1 MYYKKGIIF
10 AKISNTLCNTI
21 VYTLDISFNTSKLQK
36 LANDDRLATRKLG
49 ALRAGLFRMR
59 LDDLAAATTLE
70 DVRFLPGHYH
80 ELKED
85 RKGQWACDLD
95 QPYRLIFQPHED
107 PIPEDGDGK
116 YVWIEITGVEIME
129 ITNYHGK

>member
-1 MYYKKGIIF
+1 M
-10 AKISNTLCNTI
+10 
-21 VYTLDISFNTSKLQK
+21 DISFQTSKLQK
-36 LANDDRLATRKLG
+36 LANDDRLAIRKLG
-49 ALRAGLFRMR
+49 AARARLLRTR
-59 LDDLAAATTLE
+59 LDDLAAAATLE

-107 PIPEDGDGK
+107 PIPEDGNGK
-116 YVWIEITGVEIME
+116 YVWIEITGVEIIE
-129 ITNYHGK
+129 IANYHGK